1 MTPQGGKKK
10 TILFGKCI
18 YQAHKDNPDINEMI
32 AIKGCAPKP
41 ETVYQALQKS
51 GIEVGRIIFE
61 NLYLIPGKFL
71 KRYQDRSEFDE
82 SFFSI
87 R

>member
-18 YQAHKDNPDINEMI
+18 YQAHKDNPDINEI
-32 AIKGCAPKP
+32 
-41 ETVYQALQKS
+41 
-51 GIEVGRIIFE
+51 IEVGRIIFE
-61 NLYLIPGKFL
+61 NLDLIPGKFL